1 MEAVFH
7 FLAAE
12 NDSSVPWTG
21 CPVGY
26 GVSGVLVTV
35 FGYVAMVWS

>member
-26 GVSGVLVTV
+26 GVPGVLVTV
-35 FGYVAMVWS
+35 PGYAATVLS